1 MSFIVSEG
9 YKQYVQGFVNDFFN
23 KNGKLPNKKDILEM
37 GVSIEPLI
45 TAMGSWKNVLTSLG
59 FEVHNLDSTIN
70 NEEALNKLRE
80 LQEKLGSTPT
90 LVNVKKE
97 NIYIK
102 NLISKFGSWNNIKR
116 ILKGEISE
124 DEAQKDEYKNNE
136 FNLNKEIETLKDLTR
151 ELHKTPNIVEAK
163 TKGLNV
169 YKLVKIYGSWSKV
182 KEELGLK
189 NIEQDFIVSS
199 IKEMQKKTVKRPTLQ
214 KLKENNINTA
224 TLIKKYGTW
233 KNACS
238 VLNLSLYDLEGI
250 KRDVFELAETLNRAP
265 KRYELE
271 ECGVNVMPLI
281 VEYNGW
287 YNAVKSIK
295 LDEFDE
301 MRLAEQ
307 IKKLSVKLDRTPT
320 IEDLKVHHINIAK
333 MFKKYKGWSNFREK
347 IGLPKYS
354 RFSNSLLMEREQEI
368 IVLGKKLGRTPTLKD
383 IKASKI
389 SISPLV
395 NRYGGWNELLMKLG
409 FKPNNRYSK
418 EAVELLKNDVNELVA
433 KTGKVPTIKEL
444 RTAGI
449 PVNPIQ
455 KHYGS
460 VAKFLLS
467 MDLKP
472 RLLRDELF
480 DKDAILS
487 ELRELKEKLGKA
499 PSLIQA
505 KVAGIKTYGIL
516 KVYKKWSA
524 VKEAIMGD
532 DKFEANQDIE
542 LRLA

>member
-9 YKQYVQGFVNDFFN
+9 YKQYVQGFINDFFN
-23 KNGKLPNKKDILEM
+23 KNGKLPSKKDISEL

-90 LVNVKKE
+90 LVKVKEE

-102 NLISKFGSWNNIKR
+102 NLIAKFGSWNNVKR
-116 ILKGEISE
+116 VLRGEMTE
-124 DEAQKDEYKNNE
+124 DEAQKDECKNNE

-189 NIEQDFIVSS
+189 NIEQEFIVSR
-199 IKEMQKKTVKRPTLQ
+199 IKELQKQTVKRPTLQ
-214 KLKENNINTA
+214 KLKENHINIA

-233 KNACS
+233 KNACG

-250 KRDVFELAETLNRAP
+250 KRDVFELAEALNRAP

-271 ECGVNVMPLI
+271 ECGVKVTPLI
-281 VEYNGW
+281 EEYNGW

-301 MRLAEQ
+301 MKISEQ
-307 IKKLSVKLDRTPT
+307 IQKLSVKLDRTPT
-320 IEDLKVHHINIAK
+320 IEDLKVHHIK
-333 MFKKYKGWSNFREK
+333 VSKLFKKYKGWTHFREK

-354 RFSNSLLMEREQEI
+354 RFANSLLMKREQEI
-368 IVLGKKLGRTPTLKD
+368 IILGKKLGRTPTLKD

-389 SISPLV
+389 SISPLI

-418 EAVELLKNDVNELVA
+418 EAVELLKKDVNELVA
-433 KTGKVPTIKEL
+433 KSGKVPTIKEL

-449 PVNPIQ
+449 PINPIQ
-455 KHYGS
+455 THYGS
-460 VAKFLLS
+460 VAKFLMS
-467 MDLKP
+467 MNLKP
-472 RLLRDELF
+472 RLLRGELLN
-480 DKDAILS
+480 KNAVLA

-499 PSLIQA
+499 PSLTQA
-505 KVAGIKTYGIL
+505 KVAGIKTYGLL
-516 KVYKKWSA
+516 KVYGKWSA
-524 VKEAIMGD
+524 VKEAIMGED
-532 DKFEANQDIE
+532 TLEINQEVE
-542 LRLA
+542 LKLA